1 MQTANFIPLDED
13 NSLKET
19 EYIMSSPEMVER
31 IKKAQQEIKEGKGKS
46 IDIKELWF
54 PRES

>member
-1 MQTANFIPLDED
+1 MQTANFTSLDEY

-19 EYIMSSPEMVER
+19 EYVMSSPEMVER
-31 IKKAQQEIKEGKGKS
+31 IKKAQQEIKEGKGKL

-54 PRES
+54 PK